1 MAGKPTP
8 IFYLAVLAV
17 IFGLIG
23 FAAYQAFA
31 PGPSNPPVA
40 VSGDDDRASG
50 GSSSGT
56 NSDTDIDLSDIT
68 GAESADP
75 QGITTVSEY
84 SFTPSERLPKV
95 KGTAAYKKMEDNTVK
110 FALNVWAGWAPII
123 KANDGFKAEKVWKTP
138 GGKEFKLS
146 LIHI

>member
-8 IFYLAVLAV
+8 IFYLAVLAI

-23 FAAYQAFA
+23 FAVYQARDVLM
-31 PGPSNPPVA
+31 PGGEGQQHAATGSNTGA
-40 VSGDDDRASG
+40 AKSTDSGSTD
-50 GSSSGT
+50 
-56 NSDTDIDLSDIT
+56 SDTDIDLSDIA
-68 GAESADP
+68 GAESADT

-84 SFTPSERLPKV
+84 TFTPSERLPKV

-123 KANDGFKAEKVWKTP
+123 KANNGFKAEKGLENTRRQRVQA
-138 GGKEFKLS
+138 
-146 LIHI
+146 

>member
-31 PGPSNPPVA
+31 PGPPNPPVA
-40 VSGDDDRASG
+40 VAGDDDRASG

-56 NSDTDIDLSDIT
+56 NSDTEIDLSDIT
-68 GAESADP
+68 GVASCLFY
-75 QGITTVSEY
+75 TS
-84 SFTPSERLPKV
+84 PSPR
-95 KGTAAYKKMEDNTVK
+95 D
-110 FALNVWAGWAPII
+110 
-123 KANDGFKAEKVWKTP
+123 
-138 GGKEFKLS
+138 
-146 LIHI
+146 